1 MAGRTDADTDASSGA
16 GTDVLSYPTGDG
28 FDLRQGREILL
39 QVGALAAFVAL
50 WWGVALV
57 TPRTLL
63 PQPPAVA
70 AVLAGDVASGQVFEL
85 TGQSVRHYLPG
96 LLIGSALGMAV
107 GVAVGWSET
116 VETTVG
122 TVASVLRPVPPLA
135 WIPFAII
142 WFGLND
148 RGAAFIIAIV
158 AFWINYYAAE
168 GGVRGVDQQHLEV
181 AQSLG
186 TKSDVGLIWK
196 VVLPS
201 ATPELFTGFRTAA
214 GQAWMVMVA
223 AELLGVPGLG
233 KHLWDAANFLRM
245 EVVIA
250 YMLVIGILFLISDR
264 LIKVAESRMLAWR

>member
-1 MAGRTDADTDASSGA
+1 VGSAETETEPETESLQYQTGGISSFE
-16 GTDVLSYPTGDG
+16 SSR
-28 FDLRQGREILL
+28 DLAL
-39 QVGALAAFVAL
+39 QLGALVTFVAL

-63 PQPPAVA
+63 PRPPAVA
-70 AVLAGDVASGQVFEL
+70 AVLAADITSGTVFEL
-85 TGQSVRHYLPG
+85 IWQSLRHYVPG
-96 LLIGSALGMAV
+96 LLVGSALGMTV
-107 GVAVGWSET
+107 GIAVGWSSTAENT
-116 VETTVG
+116 IG
-122 TVASVLRPVPPLA
+122 TVASLLRPVPPLA

-158 AFWINYYAAE
+158 AFWINYYNAE
-168 GGVRGVDQQHLEV
+168 GGVAGVDQQLLEV

-186 TKSDVGLIWK
+186 TKSDLGLIRK
-196 VVLPS
+196 VVIPS
-201 ATPELFTGFRTAA
+201 ATPDLFTGFRTAA

-223 AELLGVPGLG
+223 AELLGVPGIG

-250 YMLVIGILFLISDR
+250 YMLVIGVLFLVSDR
-264 LIKVAESRMLAWR
+264 LIKVVETRMLAWR

>member
-1 MAGRTDADTDASSGA
+1 MASSTDTEGDTDF
-16 GTDVLSYPTGDG
+16 LEYPTGDG
-28 FDLRQGREILL
+28 FDLRDGRTVAL
-39 QVGALAAFVAL
+39 QAGALLAFVVL
-50 WWGVALV
+50 WWSVALV

-63 PQPPAVA
+63 PRPPAVA
-70 AVLAGDVASGQVFEL
+70 TVLIGDIVSGQMFEL
-85 TGQSVRHYLPG
+85 VGQSLRHYLPG
-96 LLIGSALGMAV
+96 LFVGSALGMAV
-107 GVAVGWSET
+107 GVAVGWSEL
-116 VETTVG
+116 VENTVG

-158 AFWINYYAAE
+158 TFWINYYNAQ
-168 GGVRGVDQQHLEV
+168 GGVRSVDNQLLEV

-186 TKSDVGLIWK
+186 TKSDLGLIRK

-250 YMLVIGILFLISDR
+250 YMLVIGVLFLISDR
-264 LIKVAESRMLAWR
+264 LISVVETRALSWR

>member
-1 MAGRTDADTDASSGA
+1 MGGSTDRETETEVSALQYTTS
-16 GTDVLSYPTGDG
+16 DG
-28 FDLRQGREILL
+28 FDLGDGRDVAL
-39 QVGALAAFVAL
+39 QVGALAAFVAI
-50 WWGVALV
+50 WWGVGLF

-63 PQPPAVA
+63 PRPPAVA
-70 AVLAGDVASGQVFEL
+70 TVLASDLASGQVFEL
-85 TGQSVRHYLPG
+85 ALQSLRHYIPG

-107 GVAVGWSET
+107 GVAVGWSRTAEN
-116 VETTVG
+116 TVG

-158 AFWINYYAAE
+158 AFWINYYNAE
-168 GGVRGVDQQHLEV
+168 GGVASVDDRLLEV

-186 TKSDVGLIWK
+186 TKADLRLIRK

-201 ATPELFTGFRTAA
+201 AAPELFTGFRTAA

-223 AELLGVPGLG
+223 AELLGVPGIG

-250 YMLVIGILFLISDR
+250 YMLVIGVLFLISDR
-264 LIKVAESRMLAWR
+264 LIKVVEGKVLAWR

>member
-1 MAGRTDADTDASSGA
+1 MAGSTDTETEAEA
-16 GTDVLSYPTGDG
+16 DVLQYPTGDG
-28 FDLRQGREILL
+28 FDLGDGRDVAL
-39 QVGALAAFVAL
+39 QLGALSAFVVV
-50 WWGVALV
+50 WWGVSLV

-63 PQPPAVA
+63 PRPPAVA
-70 AVLAGDVASGQVFEL
+70 TVLASDIASGLVFEL
-85 TGQSVRHYLPG
+85 TVQSLRHYIPG
-96 LLIGSALGMAV
+96 LFVGSALGMAV
-107 GVAVGWSET
+107 GIAVGWSKT
-116 VETTVG
+116 AANTIG
-122 TVASVLRPVPPLA
+122 TAASVLRPVPPLA

-158 AFWINYYAAE
+158 TFWINYYNAE
-168 GGVRGVDQQHLEV
+168 GGVDGVDDQLLEV

-186 TKSDVGLIWK
+186 TKSDRRLIRK
-196 VVLPS
+196 VVIPS

-223 AELLGVPGLG
+223 AELLGVPGIG

-250 YMLVIGILFLISDR
+250 YMLVIGVLFLISDR
-264 LIKVAESRMLAWR
+264 LIKLVERRALAWR

>member
-1 MAGRTDADTDASSGA
+1 MAGSADAD
-16 GTDVLSYPTGDG
+16 VLQYPTGDG
-28 FDLRQGREILL
+28 IGLRGGRDVAL
-39 QVGALAAFVAL
+39 QVGALVAFVAV

-63 PQPPAVA
+63 PRPPAVA
-70 AVLAGDVASGQVFEL
+70 SVLVADVSSGQVFEL
-85 TGQSVRHYLPG
+85 VGQSLRHYLPG
-96 LLIGSALGMAV
+96 LFVGSALGMAV
-107 GVAVGWSET
+107 GVAVGWSDVAEN
-116 VETTVG
+116 TVG

-158 AFWINYYAAE
+158 TFWINYYNAE
-168 GGVRGVDQQHLEV
+168 GGVESVDTQLLEV

-186 TKSDVGLIWK
+186 TKSDLGLIRK

-250 YMLVIGILFLISDR
+250 YMLVIGVLFLISDR
-264 LIKVAESRMLAWR
+264 LIKLVEARALAWR